1 MTDVHALIG
10 PVLLVVLGGFAA
22 VATAA
27 AVRGSAPAWL
37 DTLRRVVLGAV
48 VAQAA
53 IGLALAVRGNEPR
66 EWLHWVYGVA
76 VGAALLVPG
85 MLRPELSE
93 RRRATALAVGAAL
106 AVVLAWRLSATG

>member
-1 MTDVHALIG
+1 MTDLHALIG
-10 PVLLVVLGGFAA
+10 PALLLVLIGLAA
-22 VATAA
+22 VATVAA
-27 AVRGSAPAWL
+27 LRGSAPASL

-76 VGAALLVPG
+76 IGGALLAPG
-85 MLRPELSE
+85 MLRPELPE
-93 RRRATALAVGAAL
+93 QRRATAMAVGAAL